1 MLGAGLDAGP
11 LLGLGLVLAA
21 VGIAARLAAARG
33 VDPFPLPL
41 LVGLVVSAAGPL
53 QALRPAA
60 EITRVGAGIAVVV
73 LLFCLGLDHGAADRR
88 TAAATLPEGIVLA
101 VDAGLNF
108 VPGAVF
114 GLLAGFGP
122 IGAVLLGGVTGGSS
136 WAVAS
141 ATLDRQGRLGNRET
155 PAALAVLVM
164 EHAAVAVYLPLAA
177 ALLVPGDTAS
187 RLTALLGS
195 AAAVGAAWLVFA
207 PQPVLPPGLVARL
220 RPAGRPGLLAHLP
233 PGGRPGLLAGP
244 ASGVS
249 LGLILAG
256 TALAVAGVAAALGV
270 AAAGVAYLAG
280 AALASHEAWAEL
292 PGVRPTLAALRDL
305 SATAAAL
312 ALGLLVPGA
321 KLPGA
326 VAGGVVLAAM
336 TAATKVLTGWWAAGR
351 LHVPGPSAAVGA
363 PGLRA
368 PGPAASSGAPALR
381 TPGPAASSGAPALRT
396 PGPAAPVGE
405 VGGLRRSAPAVP
417 IGRAGRVR
425 AGLAL
430 VPRGEL
436 AVAVGILAAL
446 AGPGRGPGTGLAAL
460 ASVEVVLT
468 GAVATAAT
476 LGLLLLP
483 RGNDDGRPG
492 WYRWTVPTPA
502 AARPEPP
509 GAG

>member
-1 MLGAGLDAGP
+1 M
-11 LLGLGLVLAA
+11 LAA

-33 VDPFPLPL
+33 VDPFPVPL
-41 LVGLVVSAAGPL
+41 LVGLLVSAAGPL
-53 QALRPAA
+53 HALRPAA
-60 EITRVGAGIAVVV
+60 GITRVGAGIAVVV

-88 TAAATLPEGIVLA
+88 TAAATLPAGLVLA
-101 VDAGLNF
+101 VDAALNF

-114 GLLAGFGP
+114 GLLAGFGL
-122 IGAVLLGGVTGGSS
+122 IGGVLLGGVTAGSS

-141 ATLDRQGRLGNRET
+141 ATLDRQGRFGNRET

-177 ALLVPGDTAS
+177 ALLVPGGTSA

-195 AAAVGAAWLVFA
+195 AAAIAAAAWLA
-207 PQPVLPPGLVARL
+207 LGPPPTLPSGLVARL
-220 RPAGRPGLLAHLP
+220 RPGGPPGHLP
-233 PGGRPGLLAGP
+233 RTLPGGRRGLLAGP
-244 ASGVS
+244 PSGVS

-270 AAAGVAYLAG
+270 AAAGIAYLAG
-280 AALASHEAWAEL
+280 AALASHEAWADL
-292 PGVRPTLAALRDL
+292 PGVRPAVAALRDL
-305 SATAAAL
+305 SAAAAAL

-321 KLPGA
+321 KLAGA
-326 VAGGVVLAAM
+326 VAGGAVLAA
-336 TAATKVLTGWWAAGR
+336 TTGATKVLTGWWAAGR
-351 LHVPGPSAAVGA
+351 LRVPGPSAA
-363 PGLRA
+363 
-368 PGPAASSGAPALR
+368 
-381 TPGPAASSGAPALRT
+381 
-396 PGPAAPVGE
+396 
-405 VGGLRRSAPAVP
+405 

-425 AGLAL
+425 AGLIL

-436 AVAVGILAAL
+436 ALTVGILAAL

-460 ASVEVVLT
+460 AAVEVVLT
-468 GAVATAAT
+468 GAAAR
-476 LGLLLLP
+476 GLHLP
-483 RGNDDGRPG
+483 PRSNDAGRPG